1 MPAFANS
8 GAHSKEVLPPAEKI
22 AILGAISTACLR
34 LIIVYV
40 LFKKLI
46 FFPTEFS
53 EATRYS
59 SSKYNFRSLIT
70 SSTTPPTI
78 PVAPTKAI
86 FIQSIFLAKI
96 IISYESKTHYCFV
109 SLM

>member
-8 GAHSKEVLPPAEKI
+8 GAHSKEVLLPAEKI

-46 FFPTEFS
+46 FFPTEFTACFTFFIS
-53 EATRYS
+53 WVKFFITDDTI
-59 SSKYNFRSLIT
+59 NFC
-70 SSTTPPTI
+70 
-78 PVAPTKAI
+78 
-86 FIQSIFLAKI
+86 
-96 IISYESKTHYCFV
+96 H
-109 SLM
+109 